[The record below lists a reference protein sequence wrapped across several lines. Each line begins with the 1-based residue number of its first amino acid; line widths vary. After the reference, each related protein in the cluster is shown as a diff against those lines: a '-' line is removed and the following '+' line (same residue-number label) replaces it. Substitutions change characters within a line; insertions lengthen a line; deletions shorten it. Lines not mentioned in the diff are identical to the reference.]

1 MKVLAIAVVA
11 IAGVAVGAAS
21 AHLLA
26 GEPEGLTPSALLE
39 GGSERLGDASAPIT
53 VVEYGDYQCTYCY
66 RFHRDTLPQLT
77 EYVDSGRVNIVF
89 QDFPLNGEDSV
100 LAAEAS
106 RCAAD
111 QDKYWQ
117 YHDQLYRNWGGE
129 RTGWVTRQALEGFA
143 AEVGMDA
150 ASFGRCMDGG
160 EHRQAVLEAYE
171 RGSQLGIDA
180 TPSFLIFDGREVVKV
195 RGNQPAE
202 VFHRIL
208 QNLGQT

>member
-1 MKVLAIAVVA
+1 MKVLAIAL
-11 IAGVAVGAAS
+11 VAVTGIAIGTVS

-26 GEPEGLTPSALLE
+26 DEPSGLTPSFVLE

-66 RFHRDTLPQLT
+66 RFHRDTLPQLLQ
-77 EYVDSGRVNIVF
+77 YVESGQVSIVF

-111 QDKYWQ
+111 QGRYWQ
-117 YHDQLYRNWGGE
+117 YHDQLYQNWAGE
-129 RTGWVTRQALEGFA
+129 RTGWVTRQALESFA
-143 AEVGMDA
+143 VEARVDTVL
-150 ASFGRCMDGG
+150 FGQCLDSR
-160 EHRQAVLEAYE
+160 EHRDAVLESYE
-171 RGSQLGIDA
+171 YNSRLGIDA
-180 TPSFLIFDGREVVKV
+180 TPSFLIFDGHEVVKV

-208 QNLGQT
+208 QDLRQT

>member
-1 MKVLAIAVVA
+1 MAIA
-11 IAGVAVGAAS
+11 IVAVAGIAAGTVS

-26 GEPEGLTPSALLE
+26 DEPGGLTPSVVLE

-66 RFHRDTLPQLT
+66 RFHRDTLPQLM
-77 EYVDSGRVNIVF
+77 EYVESGRVSIVF

-111 QDKYWQ
+111 QGEYWQ
-117 YHDQLYRNWGGE
+117 YHDQLYRNWAGE
-129 RTGWVTRQALEGFA
+129 RTGWVTRQALESFA
-143 AEVGMDA
+143 AEAGVDV
-150 ASFGRCMDGG
+150 ASFGQCLDDR
-160 EHRQAVLEAYE
+160 EHRQAVLESYE
-171 RGSQLGIDA
+171 RGSGLGIDA

-202 VFHRIL
+202 VFHRVL
-208 QNLGQT
+208 QDLGQT